1 MEVSAVNTNQD
12 QDQFL
17 VDRFSINSWERV
29 KKKKCQDLYI
39 DIYNLIC

>member
-12 QDQFL
+12 RDQFL
-17 VDRFSINSWERV
+17 VDTQYQQLRKSQEI
-29 KKKKCQDLYI
+29 KCQDLYI

>member
-12 QDQFL
+12 RDQFL
-17 VDRFSINSWERV
+17 VDTQYQQLRKSQE
-29 KKKKCQDLYI
+29 KKCQDLYI